1 MGRMGEVVPS
11 VSGMG
16 MGRMETAAGL
26 AGLSLREP
34 ALDKSLAPKL
44 APRFYIESWYRAQTK
59 GACLLA
65 PVPGN

>member
-34 ALDKSLAPKL
+34 VL
-44 APRFYIESWYRAQTK
+44 RACTP
-59 GACLLA
+59 L
-65 PVPGN
+65 

>member
-26 AGLSLREP
+26 AGLSLPIPIPLTHYVFPLFPPHHLNQGIR
-34 ALDKSLAPKL
+34 
-44 APRFYIESWYRAQTK
+44 I
-59 GACLLA
+59 
-65 PVPGN
+65 